1 MQKSAESAVDFAS
14 TLRQR
19 LSTLAPLRLEVIDDS
34 ARHAGHEGAKGG
46 GGHYNLRIVSA
57 QFSGQSALARHRMIY
72 AALGTLMQCKIHA
85 LSIEALTPEEAA

>member
-1 MQKSAESAVDFAS
+1 MQKSTEPDADFAS

-19 LSTLAPLRLEVIDDS
+19 LSSFSPLRLELLDDS

-46 GGHYNLRIVSA
+46 GGHYGLFIVSA
-57 QFSGQSALARHRMIY
+57 QFAGQSALARHRMIY

-85 LSIEALTPEEAA
+85 LSIEALTPEEAP